1 MIFNNNSH
9 SLTLFIITNKTGLSK
24 AWVLVEDRDIVTD
37 VNLTRLVDNEG
48 VKRTTRDENLADV
61 VVG

>member
-1 MIFNNNSH
+1 MIFGDNFH
-9 SLTLFIITNKTGLSK
+9 SLTLFIITDKTGFSK
-24 AWVLVEDRDIVTD
+24 AWVLVEDRDVVTD
-37 VNLTRLVDNEG
+37 VNLTRLVDNQG